1 MQTTDGELL
10 GRCAWHNKL
19 TFWKVGYVLFFLY
32 WIVFVLVL
40 SELSLNDIYSVEVVG
55 GSSRVP
61 AVKEIVRKVFG
72 KEASTTL
79 NGDEAVARGCAL
91 QVNCFL

>member
-1 MQTTDGELL
+1 M
-10 GRCAWHNKL
+10 
-19 TFWKVGYVLFFLY
+19 
-32 WIVFVLVL
+32 FVLVF

-91 QVNCFL
+91 QVNCFPTSLLASRLNSSLQTLISKKCILVDIH